1 VESPW
6 LVDDVVVD
14 SVVVSSEA
22 AVDSFTDSFVDS
34 DDVDS
39 ATSLTAKYEKPGV
52 SAVSWTVVAVS
63 LATVVSSRDQLPFA
77 SRVTARVELLP
88 LYWLLLTFSCIVAG
102 VSAASVGTVMF
113 ETYRGVPGGD
123 VRSSGTRSCVR
134 TSTEPVT
141 SGVEN

>member
-1 VESPW
+1 MSVESPW

-52 SAVSWTVVAVS
+52 SAVS
-63 LATVVSSRDQLPFA
+63 
-77 SRVTARVELLP
+77 
-88 LYWLLLTFSCIVAG
+88 
-102 VSAASVGTVMF
+102 
-113 ETYRGVPGGD
+113 
-123 VRSSGTRSCVR
+123 
-134 TSTEPVT
+134 
-141 SGVEN
+141 